1 MKKNRRAQ
9 VQPEA
14 GHPRRVVPAAPTASA
29 RVQPAAPTTGPHP
42 LQDVESEVHDLAARV
57 DDLEQT
63 AARAQPLVN
72 KAPKSNKAAPREPS
86 QKTVAKGP
94 TAQSRLQDVLP
105 EVKDLAQKV
114 GGLEQLSQIIET
126 LKQCKE

>member
-1 MKKNRRAQ
+1 
-9 VQPEA
+9 
-14 GHPRRVVPAAPTASA
+14 
-29 RVQPAAPTTGPHP
+29 
-42 LQDVESEVHDLAARV
+42 VESEVHDLAARV

-72 KAPKSNKAAPREPS
+72 KVPKSYKAAPREPS
-86 QKTVAKGP
+86 QKTVANRP
-94 TAQSRLQDVLP
+94 TVAQSRLQDVLP

-114 GGLEQLSQIIET
+114 GGLEQLSQIIEN